1 LPSSLH
7 QHSEFASDWL
17 AAREAADHRA
27 RSRELTE
34 ELNQW
39 LLLHYD
45 SLPPEIHCPVQIVD
59 IGTGRGSNAL
69 FLVPFLQVPQTWLAL
84 DQDAALLR
92 EARQRVDILDV
103 PFETTT
109 VQLSPENME
118 QHLPAEVSLITASA
132 LIDLVSEPWLKTLSQ
147 AAAHRKSA
155 MLIVLSYA
163 GHFEVSPGHPDDE
176 LLRNLV
182 NQHQHGD
189 KGTGTALGP
198 EAPIVLRDL
207 LTQEGYRVK
216 LAESPWTLS
225 SGDQALVG
233 MLMQGWT
240 DAAIEQSPTD
250 RDRLNRWLD
259 TRNRQL
265 SEGKLT
271 VVVRHL
277 DLLALPPGELP

>member
-1 LPSSLH
+1 
-7 QHSEFASDWL
+7 
-17 AAREAADHRA
+17 
-27 RSRELTE
+27 
-34 ELNQW
+34 
-39 LLLHYD
+39 
-45 SLPPEIHCPVQIVD
+45 
-59 IGTGRGSNAL
+59 
-69 FLVPFLQVPQTWLAL
+69 
-84 DQDAALLR
+84 
-92 EARQRVDILDV
+92 
-103 PFETTT
+103 
-109 VQLSPENME
+109 
-118 QHLPAEVSLITASA
+118 
-132 LIDLVSEPWLKTLSQ
+132 
-147 AAAHRKSA
+147 

-189 KGTGTALGP
+189 KGTGAALGP

-240 DAAIEQSPTD
+240 DAAIEQSPID

-265 SEGKLT
+265 SEGKLK